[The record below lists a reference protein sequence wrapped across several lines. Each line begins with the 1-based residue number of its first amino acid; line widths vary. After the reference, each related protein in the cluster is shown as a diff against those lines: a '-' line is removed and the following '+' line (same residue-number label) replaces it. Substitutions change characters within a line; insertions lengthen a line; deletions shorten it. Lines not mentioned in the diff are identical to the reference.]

1 MKQKLLTK
9 KIGGGGPNF
18 FLRGGE
24 ITSRNDV
31 HFFSFSEYG
40 CHCDGQRREG
50 RDLIIVMM
58 YISFHFQSTDAI
70 VTDSVVKA
78 GI

>member
-1 MKQKLLTK
+1 MFNYQVYNNFFSNFFYSIHIK
-9 KIGGGGPNF
+9 KISLTGKMSIF
-18 FLRGGE
+18 FLPYGQSNIWPIVGGK
-24 ITSRNDV
+24 
-31 HFFSFSEYG
+31 
-40 CHCDGQRREG
+40 G
-50 RDLIIVMM
+50 RLPVVMM